1 MAGWAGVAEGRGG
14 PEQLLSPA
22 FHSHKTEALR
32 GQTTCWILTAKRW
45 LELAPSFVHAEP
57 GSVH

>member
-1 MAGWAGVAEGRGG
+1 MVGRAGVAEGRGG

-22 FHSHKTEALR
+22 FHGHKTEAVR
-32 GQTTCWILTAKRW
+32 GQTTCWILTARRW
-45 LELAPSFVHAEP
+45 PELAPSFVHAEP